1 MKKHTLTYLV
11 GSEDLPWQQSGM
23 DIEPLASVTT
33 NPTPKP
39 SLKNT
44 GQACRSTKTS
54 EKYEAS
60 YTQESLFSREDFLAN
75 HSQSQASNEARMTT
89 VTSGQKCC
97 ALYKKQGQLGSLVR
111 MLLGSST
118 WHSTRCV
125 LTWKVKVTKSN
136 RSLFQL
142 AVSMPRTAEIESG
155 FWLTPTSVAIAERSE
170 ESMQKRFDYR
180 KKIGRNGVGAGCLAE
195 QVKWSKEGSP
205 IGYMTTRMWP
215 TPTRREYFPPRLPN
229 TMSKTGRNP
238 MTNSL
243 GDAVQH
249 LEGKDHKQT
258 GLLNPNWVEWLMG
271 YPIGWT
277 ELKGWVTP
285 SSRKSRQKSS
295 DALTK

>member
-1 MKKHTLTYLV
+1 MPQTKSDSKRSASAKLIRTAKQSSEKIGLEFPFMETYARSMDSTSKESRSSQVGFHANPSPLP
-11 GSEDLPWQQSGM
+11 GSE
-23 DIEPLASVTT
+23 
-33 NPTPKP
+33 K
-39 SLKNT
+39 
-44 GQACRSTKTS
+44 
-54 EKYEAS
+54 
-60 YTQESLFSREDFLAN
+60 
-75 HSQSQASNEARMTT
+75 ARTTT
-89 VTSGQKCC
+89 VTSGLKCSES
-97 ALYKKQGQLGSLVR
+97 YGKRSPLGSLVR
-111 MLLGSST
+111 MLLVSST
-118 WHSTRCV
+118 WHSTKCI

-205 IGYMTTRMWP
+205 IGYMTKRMWP

-243 GDAVQH
+243 GDAVQYM
-249 LEGKDHKQT
+249 EGKDHKQT

-277 ELKGWVTP
+277 ESKDWVTP
-285 SSRKSRQKSS
+285 SSRKSQKKSCKV
-295 DALTK
+295 L